1 MFYSYVECYSVVLG
15 KEDVKNNNAS
25 FPSISLFVEIS

>member
-15 KEDVKNNNAS
+15 KEDVKNNAS
-25 FPSISLFVEIS
+25 FLSISLFVEIS